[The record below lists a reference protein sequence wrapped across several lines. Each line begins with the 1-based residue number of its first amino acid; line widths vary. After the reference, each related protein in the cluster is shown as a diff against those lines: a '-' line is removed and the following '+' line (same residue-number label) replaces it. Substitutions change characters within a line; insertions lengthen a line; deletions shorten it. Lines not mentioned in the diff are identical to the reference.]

1 MSALLKGALTKEFK
15 TNAELQVEQFTN
27 SKLDLAKKKAGHD
40 AINGREGDIGKI
52 TSAAGQVV
60 QEKEGNQKAREKD
73 QKNHRETLRL
83 LDQLEQ
89 MRRDLLLRITQLQEE
104 IDRLML
110 ERDELHRDMDALKD
124 AQAQLNKDGQIELD
138 EYGEPKNPRIKAMA
152 EEYTRKTG
160 KKVDFKDKGEVEDF
174 LDVMLAERQG
184 SDVVVSQNIEHKQEE
199 LDKNIQGLENLK
211 SSKESLERSNE
222 NNNTISPD
230 QITKVKKDITDNELY
245 LSKYSASEKDEALE
259 NAETTK
265 PNSQAI
271 SFDFS

>member
-15 TNAELQVEQFTN
+15 TNAELQVEQFTET
-27 SKLDLAKKKAGHD
+27 KLDLAKKKAGHD
-40 AINGREGDIGKI
+40 AINGREEDIGK
-52 TSAAGQVV
+52 TVSAAGQVV

-89 MRRDLLLRITQLQEE
+89 MRRELLLRITQLQEE

-138 EYGEPKNPRIKAMA
+138 EYGEPKNARIKAMA

-160 KKVDFKDKGEVEDF
+160 KKVNFKDKGEIQDF

-184 SDVVVSQNIEHKQEE
+184 SSIKVTQNIEHKQEE
-199 LDKNIQGLENLK
+199 LDATIVKEESLSDAIRNKDSGLALKQQKNIEENEQIEN
-211 SSKESLERSNE
+211 STENSNTNIGESLKLNE
-222 NNNTISPD
+222 MQSLAGFGAP
-230 QITKVKKDITDNELY
+230 KV
-245 LSKYSASEKDEALE
+245 
-259 NAETTK
+259 
-265 PNSQAI
+265 
-271 SFDFS
+271 